1 VELDQ
6 AGSFAELVVVWVGD
20 GDADRGG
27 VAALAMAGA
36 DAYDG

>member
-1 VELDQ
+1 
-6 AGSFAELVVVWVGD
+6 VVVWVGD
-20 GDADRGG
+20 GDAGRGG